1 MVKKNKDIKLCV
13 FCGSKKG
20 FSSDYYKLAN
30 KLGKII
36 ALNKVNLVYGGGDNG
51 LMGAI
56 AKSVM
61 DNGGNVLG
69 ILPIFFPKPTF
80 QSQLFKLIVVNS
92 MSERKDKFIEISDAF
107 CILPGGIGTLD
118 EFFEVITLKQ
128 LKIHNKPIILVNWKG
143 YWNKLIDSMIFL
155 EKSGFFHIP
164 IKKLFTTVEITTEIL
179 PVALKEVN
187 YK

>member
-1 MVKKNKDIKLCV
+1 MLKKIKDIQLCV

-20 FSSDYYKLAN
+20 FDSDYYKLTV

-36 ALNKVNLVYGGGDNG
+36 AKNKVNLIYGGGDDG

-61 DNGGNVLG
+61 DNGGNVKG
-69 ILPIFFPKPTF
+69 VLPKFFPKPNF
-80 QSQLFKLIVVNS
+80 QSQLFNLIVVNS

-107 CILPGGIGTLD
+107 CILPGGIGTFD

-128 LKIHNKPIILVNWKG
+128 LKIHHKPIILVNWKG

-164 IKKLFTTVEITTEIL
+164 IKKLFTTVEITSEIL
-179 PVALKEVN
+179 PVVLKEVN
-187 YK
+187 HK